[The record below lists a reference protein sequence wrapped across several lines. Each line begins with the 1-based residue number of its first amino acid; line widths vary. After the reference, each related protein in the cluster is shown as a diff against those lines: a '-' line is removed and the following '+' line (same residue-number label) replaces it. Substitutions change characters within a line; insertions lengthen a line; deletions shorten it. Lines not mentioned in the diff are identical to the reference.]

1 MMNHVEEAA
10 RRSAG
15 VGAAR
20 AYELVRREL
29 LTEFGADF
37 FRSYLEPM
45 RLLAERDSVVLFRA
59 ASAVAQERLKQQAQ
73 HRLEARLRAHMPG
86 LERVEILIDRE
97 IDEDLRALADVRIEE
112 AMPARPETPAVQLHG
127 YSFENFCVDQ
137 SNYRAFTVAQ
147 MIASGAGMAFPIWML
162 HSPPGC
168 GKTHLI
174 NALASEAQR
183 ITPDRK
189 VLVMSGQEFL
199 ENFQSALHKRRDS
212 SSFKDMVRAPD
223 LLLIDDFQGICGK
236 KATEEEAFFTIR
248 NLTERGRQVV
258 ITANHAANGLGGL
271 DERLRDTLKA
281 ATSCE
286 ITEPDQGLR
295 RQILEARVRHH
306 AARVKGFSVAPEAL
320 DMIAERMPVTGR
332 ELDGAISQ
340 LVIEAKI
347 SGGTTVSLD
356 TATTALQ
363 DKLADVA
370 HRRVTVQ
377 LVQKVTARYYNMTV
391 PQLLERTRR
400 NSIARPRQVAMFL
413 ATKLTRAS
421 LPYIGERFGGFDHT
435 TIMYAR
441 DKVQELITTDAKL
454 RADVEA
460 IGKLARRE
468 PQPQP

>member
-1 MMNHVEEAA
+1 MNYGEEAA
-10 RRSAG
+10 RRTAG

-20 AYELVRREL
+20 AYDLVRREL

-37 FRSYLEPM
+37 FRAYVDSL
-45 RLLAERDSVVLFRA
+45 RLLAERDGVVLFRA
-59 ASAVAQERLKQQAQ
+59 ASQIAQERLQQQAQ

-86 LERVEILIDRE
+86 LVRVDILLDRD
-97 IDEDLRALADVRIEE
+97 ISDDLRALADVKAEG
-112 AMPARPETPAVQLHG
+112 ASPAQAAAPVEHPQG
-127 YSFENFCVDQ
+127 YCFENFCVDQ

-147 MIASGAGMAFPIWML
+147 MIATGAGMAFPIWML

-174 NALASEAQR
+174 NAIAGEAAR
-183 ITPDRK
+183 LTPDRK
-189 VLVMSGQEFL
+189 VLLMSGQEFL
-199 ENFQSALHKRRDS
+199 ESFQSALHKKRDS
-212 SSFKDMVRAPD
+212 HAFKDMVRAPD

-236 KATEEEAFFTIR
+236 KATEEEAFHTIR

-271 DERLRDTLKA
+271 HERLRDTLKA

-286 ITEPDQGLR
+286 ITEPDQALR
-295 RQILEARVRHH
+295 RQILDMRMKHH
-306 AARVKGFSVAPEAL
+306 ARRVAGFAVAPEAL

-347 SGGTTVSLD
+347 SGGQPVSLD
-356 TATTALQ
+356 TAVNALQ

-400 NSIARPRQVAMFL
+400 NAVARPRQVAMFL

-441 DKVQELITTDAKL
+441 DKVQELMAKDAKL

-468 PQPQP
+468 PQPT